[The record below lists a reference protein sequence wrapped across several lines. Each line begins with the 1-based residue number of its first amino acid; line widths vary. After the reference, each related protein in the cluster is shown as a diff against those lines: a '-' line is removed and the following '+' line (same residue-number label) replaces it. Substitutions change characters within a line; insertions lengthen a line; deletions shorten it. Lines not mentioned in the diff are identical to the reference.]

1 MCQAGSYRTLQRVVL
16 HCLCGFVG
24 VFGLSLGV
32 AGAAADDEQSPGRQ
46 VVAQALQPATPPPT
60 PAARPATSPPLNPAS
75 GPPAAPRAPLTMNS
89 AELRQRLARTRMARS
104 PEMFGDQFLSSPLL
118 LNGGTNPLTTFA
130 TIGTLSAPSS
140 LHAFSQKV
148 SENNHPLPRDRVFYS
163 FNAFDDALKF
173 DSSFDGALFPASRSQ
188 TLLRHTVGIEKT
200 FNEGESSIEFRLPFF
215 DGTTYGRTVGAES
228 LAYDGGNVGN
238 LLVTAKTLLY
248 ESDAFAMSAGLGV
261 AAPTGSDATIRVNST
276 LAKIDNSAVYLSP
289 FLASLWTPSDEW
301 FVMGFSQIQVSANGD
316 PVVLRDP
323 LLGNSRVATVN
334 APTALSLD
342 LSIGRWLFRDRTDAI
357 IQGMALVG
365 EVHQFAALQDTDG
378 VPQADPTDVGLRA
391 ADERLSLTT
400 LTFGVHSV
408 LPGNST
414 LRVAGVV
421 PMDDDQFDGEL
432 IVQFNFY
439 Y

>member
-1 MCQAGSYRTLQRVVL
+1 MCQAGSSRTLQRAAFR
-16 HCLCGFVG
+16 CLWGFVG
-24 VFGLSLGV
+24 VLGLSAGFTGAFAGDDQALNGV
-32 AGAAADDEQSPGRQ
+32 
-46 VVAQALQPATPPPT
+46 VVAQAPQRATPAPASQASPSPAPATNPT
-60 PAARPATSPPLNPAS
+60 PAPP
-75 GPPAAPRAPLTMNS
+75 APRAPLAMNS

-104 PEMFGDQFLSSPLL
+104 PEMFGDQFLASPLL

-173 DSSFDGALFPASRSQ
+173 DSSFDGALFPATQSQ

-200 FNEGESSIEFRLPFF
+200 FNEGDSSIEFRLPFF

-228 LAYDGGNVGN
+228 LAYDGGNIGN
-238 LLVTAKTLLY
+238 LLITAKTLLY
-248 ESDAFAMSAGLGV
+248 ESDAFAMSAGLGL

-289 FLASLWTPSDEW
+289 FFASLWTPSDEW

-316 PVVLRDP
+316 PVTLRDP
-323 LLGNSRVATVN
+323 LLGSSRVATVN

-357 IQGMALVG
+357 VQGMALVG

-378 VPQADPTDVGLRA
+378 VPTADPTDVGLRA
-391 ADERLSLTT
+391 TDERLSLTT

-432 IVQFNFY
+432 IVQLNFY
-439 Y
+439 F